1 MQSSSITIALV
12 TLTLVA
18 GCAGDTHVHGRAAD
32 QRAAAGSSAAAS
44 VRRDEMLVNG
54 SFAKGTRHWVV
65 EESGATG
72 RAECVKEGP
81 DGKASLRLT
90 VLTVGTNAWRL
101 QLYHAGIRIEKGRT
115 YDLTFWARSDR
126 AAIISVNCMQNH
138 EPWDH
143 HTQIKLPVSTE
154 WKQLRFTF
162 VGPWTD
168 DKARI
173 CFTDLG
179 TTPGQVYW
187 FANCSLVPTNS
198 P

>member
-1 MQSSSITIALV
+1 MRPSFIAIGLV

-18 GCAGDTHVHGRAAD
+18 GCASDTRVHDRPG
-32 QRAAAGSSAAAS
+32 
-44 VRRDEMLVNG
+44 EMLVNG
-54 SFAKGTRHWVV
+54 SFAHGTKHWVV
-65 EESGATG
+65 EQSGATG
-72 RAECVKEGP
+72 RAKCVKEGP
-81 DGKASLRLT
+81 GGKASLRLT
-90 VLTVGTNAWRL
+90 VLSVATNAWRL

-126 AAIISVNCMQNH
+126 AAIISANCMQNH

-154 WKQLRFTF
+154 WKPMRFTF

-173 CFTDLG
+173 CITDLG

-187 FANCSLVPTNS
+187 FANCSLVPANS